1 MGTNDL
7 QAKFFLFNTLA
18 SARGA
23 SLELGKPLCRYR
35 LSVEEAKLARGI
47 LLKHNNYEGLNE
59 THISALFCLFAADTL
74 RRHHAGGAWSWS
86 TVTSVLGPY
95 YDQVVMKR
103 FVEQGL
109 KFWKRPLREK
119 GKSRRFLGS
128 LVLEGG
134 IPLALIGRT
143 DFAYFLRQ
151 LQRDLDSS
159 HNVSSPADAEACAE
173 QRAGTLPSAWR
184 QGDTLAL
191 AAELLIRLREWRRF
205 LPGHVSGPDAVE
217 YLNKQHPNWREEL
230 PLDLDDQAAA
240 KLISS
245 LLAAPRVQSQTLQ
258 PLTDLVRRVFV
269 RSSNGW
275 QSGLSLEGSGLLPVG
290 ITSASPFAA
299 KDPPLRV
306 RFVLESEESF
316 ELAFAEREGEER
328 WRFQPLRWKPL
339 PLSVEADAT
348 ARLLVDGNDFGQL
361 HLPGGEPLA
370 DLPWVLEDLE
380 EDTLGDEPTLLV
392 HVGYGSRITPRSRVF
407 LAVDPRAGRL
417 DAPAESV
424 RELGPIKGT
433 QRVVFEVSASA
444 VWREHGEQ
452 SSIRV
457 QPGAKRL
464 IATGLLSLDARKPSW
479 RVLHPCVTIGPPGI
493 GAPSGRPE
501 ARILLRPVKK
511 GIAWEPLSSN
521 VWRAGEIDVALI
533 EGDTILDRR
542 RILYLPPN
550 TQLSTSLRH
559 GRECT
564 VRVTGV
570 PTAMVRIEG
579 FPDSIIEKADTDLVL
594 RIQLSE
600 SPPADLTIV
609 TALAT
614 SSGPIE
620 IKHRIPL
627 FLAKGCFVGPGGRT
641 LKAGAHDT
649 FSASGQL
656 TARAGGRLNE
666 PAEIA
671 VRLTVPP
678 KSPLADL
685 RLGMSLTFI
694 GEMPLGR
701 LKRMLRRLCTTAY
714 SQDAELQL
722 EVLRGGIPGPA
733 LRLAAFAFTVHID
746 REKRQAYLWSTD
758 GRTIPR
764 QPGLELSALS
774 LLHPSEPSIPLQHEG
789 ALAWALPIENIHG
802 PLLIVGSDDLAGLVR
817 PRVWFA
823 EQSTMSSA
831 EGLAS
836 IVAVKERSIRMEA
849 FEKQLRK
856 LAENPYVDGTEA
868 DWSLLDATL
877 DAAGRVAPALSFE
890 LLEAVARVPAILPSW
905 ILRADEARLARLAT
919 LEDDLPIAWSQ
930 IPLARWLQSARALL
944 GRYADAN
951 IELVKEILA
960 SRLTEFCLLC
970 PPVNGAAWY
979 IREHLELPHLRNEPT
994 LDQLRHPTFRLF
1006 LRQLVGPSTDEAV
1019 WRSEI
1024 EAATDWQNLSPDVR
1038 SSAAVIAAHYAVSGQ
1053 SLSERMLAAIRFCRH
1068 IAEDQFDLRF
1078 RLALQLEIAK
1088 ALTLSEIGKNG

>member
-18 SARGA
+18 SARGG

-35 LSVEEAKLARGI
+35 LSVEEAKLARAI
-47 LLKHNNYEGLNE
+47 LLKHNNYEGPNE
-59 THISALFCLFAADTL
+59 THISALFCLFAADRL

-119 GKSRRFLGS
+119 RKSRRFLGS

-159 HNVSSPADAEACAE
+159 HNVSSAADAEV
-173 QRAGTLPSAWR
+173 RATLREGTLPPAWR
-184 QGDTLAL
+184 QRDTLAL

-205 LPGHVSGPDAVE
+205 LPGHVSGPNAVE
-217 YLNKQHPNWREEL
+217 YLNKQYPNWREDL

-245 LLAAPRVQSQTLQ
+245 LLATPRVQSQTLR

-290 ITSASPFAA
+290 ITSASPFAGE
-299 KDPPLRV
+299 DPPLRV
-306 RFVLESEESF
+306 RFVLESEEFF
-316 ELAFAEREGEER
+316 EFAFAEQEGKR
-328 WRFQPLRWKPL
+328 WRFQPLSSKPL
-339 PLSVEADAT
+339 PLDTEAEAT

-380 EDTLGDEPTLLV
+380 EDTIGDEPSLLV

-424 RELGPIKGT
+424 RELGPIKGS
-433 QRVVFEVSASA
+433 QRVVFEISALA

-464 IATGLLSLDARKPSW
+464 INTGLLSLDARKPSW

-511 GIAWEPLSSN
+511 SIAWEPLSSN

-550 TQLSTSLRH
+550 TQISTSLRNR
-559 GRECT
+559 RECT
-564 VRVTGV
+564 IRVNGASI
-570 PTAMVRIEG
+570 AMVRIEG
-579 FPDSIIEKADTDLVL
+579 FPDSIIEKTDKDLVL

-600 SPPADLTIV
+600 PPPADLTIV
-609 TALAT
+609 TILAT
-614 SSGPIE
+614 AGGPVE
-620 IKHRIPL
+620 IKHLIPL

-641 LKAGAHDT
+641 LNAGAHDT
-649 FSASGQL
+649 FGACGQL
-656 TARAGGRLNE
+656 TARAGGRHNE

-671 VRLTVPP
+671 VRLTAPP

-685 RLGMSLTFI
+685 RLGMSLTFM

-722 EVLRGGIPGPA
+722 EVLRGGIPGPT
-733 LRLAAFAFTVHID
+733 LRLAAFASTVHID

-764 QPGLELSALS
+764 QTGLELSALN
-774 LLHPSEPSIPLQHEG
+774 LLHPSEPAIPLQHDG
-789 ALAWALPIENIHG
+789 ALAWALPIEDIHG
-802 PLLIVGSDDLAGLVR
+802 PLLIVGADDLAGLVR

-823 EQSTMSSA
+823 EQSAMSSA

-836 IVAVKERSIRMEA
+836 IIAIKERSIRMEA

-856 LAENPYVDGTEA
+856 LADNPHVDDTEA

-877 DAAGRVAPALSFE
+877 DAAGRAAPALSFE
-890 LLEAVARVPAILPSW
+890 LLEAVARVPDILPSW
-905 ILRADEARLARLAT
+905 VLRADEARLARLAI

-930 IPLARWLQSARALL
+930 VPLARWLQSARA
-944 GRYADAN
+944 YVEHFADAS
-951 IELVKEILA
+951 IELVKEMLA
-960 SRLTEFCLLC
+960 SRLDQFCFLC

-979 IREHLELPHLRNEPT
+979 VREHLGLPHLPNEPT
-994 LDQLRHPTFRLF
+994 LDRLRHPEFQLF
-1006 LRQLVGPSTDEAV
+1006 LRQLVGPSTDEVV

-1024 EAATDWQNLSPDVR
+1024 EVATDWQNLSPEVR